1 MFGFIK
7 HRAALWTLS
16 VLLLADI
23 AYIIYNLQKHQDTTL
38 LMVSILFL
46 GLLLGALLVIIL
58 KRDRANAAPTLRTE
72 SSHTV
77 MESMQKVFKIV
88 TAEGHFNEIYDYKE
102 TSKLFNFIPSTKKA
116 LVIIKGKVH
125 LGYDFAKA
133 KWEVDEAHKKITLVH
148 FPEPELLSLDVD
160 YQYYNIEE
168 KFYNLFSKEDLS
180 NIQREG
186 KNQIK
191 KAAMQSHLPQ
201 TAAEQIELVLKEL
214 LLAKDWKLENTQ
226 LITESA
232 KQLENKVLRSK

>member
-1 MFGFIK
+1 MLGFLK

-16 VLLLADI
+16 FFLLVDI
-23 AYIIYNLQKHQDTTL
+23 AYIVYNLQKNQDPTL
-38 LMVSILFL
+38 LMVAFLIL
-46 GLLLGALLVIIL
+46 GLILGALLVIIL
-58 KRDRANAAPTLRTE
+58 NKDRKDAAPTLRTE

-102 TSKLFNFIPSTKKA
+102 TSKLFKFIPSTKKA

-133 KWEVDEAHKKITLVH
+133 KWEIDEDNKKIKLIH
-148 FPEPELLSLDVD
+148 FPEPELLSLDTD
-160 YQYYNIEE
+160 YEYYNIEE
-168 KFYNLFSKEDLS
+168 QFYNLFSKEDLA

-186 KNQIK
+186 KNQIRI
-191 KAAMQSHLPQ
+191 AAMKSHLPQ
-201 TAAEQIELVLKEL
+201 TAAEQIELVIKEL
-214 LLAKDWKLENTQ
+214 LMARDWTLENAD

-232 KQLENKVLRSK
+232 KRLENKSLQP

>member
-1 MFGFIK
+1 MTFSFF
-7 HRAALWTLS
+7 
-16 VLLLADI
+16 LLLDI
-23 AYIIYNLQKHQDTTL
+23 AYIFYNIKKESNPTTL
-38 LMVSILFL
+38 MIAILVL
-46 GLLLGALLVIIL
+46 GLILGALLIIIL
-58 KRDRANAAPTLRTE
+58 NKDQKNAAPTVRSE

-77 MESMQKVFKIV
+77 MESMQKVFKVI

-102 TSKLFNFIPSTKKA
+102 TSKLLKFIPSTKKA

-133 KWEVDEAHKKITLVH
+133 KWEIDEENKKIKLIH
-148 FPEPELLSLDVD
+148 FPAPELLSLDTD

-168 KFYNLFSKEDLS
+168 KFYNLFSKEDLA

-191 KAAMQSHLPQ
+191 IAAMKSHLPQ
-201 TAAEQIELVLKEL
+201 SAAEQIALVLKEL
-214 LLAKDWKLENTQ
+214 LLARDWELENAD

-232 KQLENKVLRSK
+232 KRLENKVLKT

>member
-1 MFGFIK
+1 MLGFLK

-16 VLLLADI
+16 FLLLLDI
-23 AYIIYNLQKHQDTTL
+23 AYIVYNIQKGSNPTTL
-38 LMVSILFL
+38 MIAILVL
-46 GLLLGALLVIIL
+46 GLILGALLIIIL
-58 KRDRANAAPTLRTE
+58 NKDQKNAAPTVRSE

-77 MESMQKVFKIV
+77 MESMQKVFKVI

-102 TSKLFNFIPSTKKA
+102 TSKLLKFIPSTKKA

-133 KWEVDEAHKKITLVH
+133 KWEIDEENKKIKLIH
-148 FPEPELLSLDVD
+148 FPAPELLSLDTD
-160 YQYYNIEE
+160 YQYYNLEE
-168 KFYNLFSKEDLS
+168 KFYNLFSKEDLA

-191 KAAMQSHLPQ
+191 IAAMKSHLPQ
-201 TAAEQIELVLKEL
+201 SAAEQIALVLKEL
-214 LLAKDWKLENTQ
+214 LLARDWELENAD

-232 KQLENKVLRSK
+232 KRLENKVLKT

>member
-1 MFGFIK
+1 MLGFLK
-7 HRAALWTLS
+7 HRAALWTLCFF
-16 VLLLADI
+16 LLVDI
-23 AYIIYNLQKHQDTTL
+23 AYIVYNLQKNQDPTL
-38 LMVSILFL
+38 LMVAFLIL
-46 GLLLGALLVIIL
+46 GLILGALLVIIL
-58 KRDRANAAPTLRTE
+58 NKDRKDAAPTLRTE

-102 TSKLFNFIPSTKKA
+102 TSKLFKFIPSTKKA

-133 KWEVDEAHKKITLVH
+133 KWEIDEDNKKIKLIH
-148 FPEPELLSLDVD
+148 FPEPELLSLDTD
-160 YQYYNIEE
+160 YEYYNIEE
-168 KFYNLFSKEDLS
+168 QFYNLFSKEDLA

-186 KNQIK
+186 KNQIRI
-191 KAAMQSHLPQ
+191 AAMKSHLPQ

-214 LLAKDWKLENTQ
+214 LMARDWTLENAD

-232 KQLENKVLRSK
+232 KRLENKSLQP

>member
-1 MFGFIK
+1 MFGFLK

-16 VLLLADI
+16 FLLLVDI
-23 AYIIYNLQKHQDTTL
+23 AYIVYNLQKNQDPTL
-38 LMVSILFL
+38 LMVAFLIL
-46 GLLLGALLVIIL
+46 GLILGALLVIIL
-58 KRDRANAAPTLRTE
+58 NRDRKEAAPTLRTE

-102 TSKLFNFIPSTKKA
+102 TSKLLKFIPSTKKA

-133 KWEVDEAHKKITLVH
+133 KWEIDEDNKKIKLIH
-148 FPEPELLSLDVD
+148 FPEPELLSLDTD
-160 YQYYNIEE
+160 YEYYNIEE
-168 KFYNLFSKEDLS
+168 QFYNLFSKEDLA

-186 KNQIK
+186 KNQIRI
-191 KAAMQSHLPQ
+191 AAIKSHLPQ

-214 LLAKDWKLENTQ
+214 LMARDWTLENAD

-232 KQLENKVLRSK
+232 KRLENKSLQP

>member
-1 MFGFIK
+1 MLGFLK

-16 VLLLADI
+16 FFLLLDI
-23 AYIIYNLQKHQDTTL
+23 AYIVYNIQKESNPTTL
-38 LMVSILFL
+38 MIAILVL
-46 GLLLGALLVIIL
+46 GLILGALLIIIL
-58 KRDRANAAPTLRTE
+58 NKDQKNAAPTVRSE

-77 MESMQKVFKIV
+77 MESMQKVFKVI

-102 TSKLFNFIPSTKKA
+102 TSKLLKFIPSTKKA

-133 KWEVDEAHKKITLVH
+133 KWEIDEENKKIKLIH
-148 FPEPELLSLDVD
+148 FPAPELLSLDTD
-160 YQYYNIEE
+160 YQYYNLEE
-168 KFYNLFSKEDLS
+168 KFYNLFSKEDLA

-191 KAAMQSHLPQ
+191 IAAMKSHLPQ
-201 TAAEQIELVLKEL
+201 SAAEQIALVLKEL
-214 LLAKDWKLENTQ
+214 LLARDWELENAD

-232 KQLENKVLRSK
+232 KRLENKVLKT

>member
-1 MFGFIK
+1 MLGFLK
-7 HRAALWTLS
+7 HRASLWTLS
-16 VLLLADI
+16 FLLLLDI
-23 AYIIYNLQKHQDTTL
+23 AYIVYNLQKNQDPTL
-38 LMVSILFL
+38 LMVAFLIL
-46 GLLLGALLVIIL
+46 GLILGALLVIIL
-58 KRDRANAAPTLRTE
+58 NKDRKDAAPTLKTE

-102 TSKLFNFIPSTKKA
+102 TSKLLKFIPSTKKA

-133 KWEVDEAHKKITLVH
+133 KWEIDEDNKKIKLIH
-148 FPEPELLSLDVD
+148 FPEPELLSLDTD
-160 YQYYNIEE
+160 YEYYNIEE
-168 KFYNLFSKEDLS
+168 QFYNLFSKEDLA

-186 KNQIK
+186 KNQIRI
-191 KAAMQSHLPQ
+191 AAMKSHLPQ

-214 LLAKDWKLENTQ
+214 LMARDWTLENAD

-232 KQLENKVLRSK
+232 KRLENKSLQP

>member
-1 MFGFIK
+1 MLGFLK

-16 VLLLADI
+16 FLLLLDI
-23 AYIIYNLQKHQDTTL
+23 AYIVYNIQKESNPTTL
-38 LMVSILFL
+38 MIAILVL
-46 GLLLGALLVIIL
+46 GLILGALLIIIL
-58 KRDRANAAPTLRTE
+58 NKDQKNAAPTVRSE

-77 MESMQKVFKIV
+77 MESMQKVFKVI

-102 TSKLFNFIPSTKKA
+102 TSKLLKFIPSTKKA

-133 KWEVDEAHKKITLVH
+133 KWEIDEENKKIKLIH
-148 FPEPELLSLDVD
+148 FPAPELLSLDTD

-168 KFYNLFSKEDLS
+168 KFYNLFSKEDLA

-191 KAAMQSHLPQ
+191 IAAMKSHLPQ
-201 TAAEQIELVLKEL
+201 SAAEQIALVLKEL
-214 LLAKDWKLENTQ
+214 LLARDWELENAD

-232 KQLENKVLRSK
+232 KRLENKVLKT

>member
-1 MFGFIK
+1 MLGFLK

-16 VLLLADI
+16 FLLLLDI
-23 AYIIYNLQKHQDTTL
+23 AYIVYNIQKESNPTTL
-38 LMVSILFL
+38 MIAILVL
-46 GLLLGALLVIIL
+46 GLILGALLIIIL
-58 KRDRANAAPTLRTE
+58 NKDQKNAAPTVRSE

-77 MESMQKVFKIV
+77 MESMQKVFKVI

-102 TSKLFNFIPSTKKA
+102 TSKLLKFIPSTKKA

-133 KWEVDEAHKKITLVH
+133 KWEIDEENKKIKLIH
-148 FPEPELLSLDVD
+148 FPAPELLSLDTD
-160 YQYYNIEE
+160 YQYYNLEE
-168 KFYNLFSKEDLS
+168 KFYNLFSKEDLA

-191 KAAMQSHLPQ
+191 IAAMKSHLPQ
-201 TAAEQIELVLKEL
+201 SAAEQIALVLKEL
-214 LLAKDWKLENTQ
+214 LLARDWELENAD

-232 KQLENKVLRSK
+232 KRLENKVLKT

>member
-1 MFGFIK
+1 MLGFLK

-16 VLLLADI
+16 FFLLLDI
-23 AYIIYNLQKHQDTTL
+23 AYIVYNIQKESNPTTL
-38 LMVSILFL
+38 MIAILVL
-46 GLLLGALLVIIL
+46 GLILGALLIIIL
-58 KRDRANAAPTLRTE
+58 NKDQKNAAPTVRSE

-77 MESMQKVFKIV
+77 MESMQKVFKVI

-102 TSKLFNFIPSTKKA
+102 TSKLLKFIPSTKKA

-133 KWEVDEAHKKITLVH
+133 KWEIDEENKKIKLIH
-148 FPEPELLSLDVD
+148 FPAPELLSLDTD

-168 KFYNLFSKEDLS
+168 KFYNLFSKEDLA

-191 KAAMQSHLPQ
+191 IAAMKSHLPQ
-201 TAAEQIELVLKEL
+201 SAAEQIALVLKEL
-214 LLAKDWKLENTQ
+214 LLARDWELENAD

-232 KQLENKVLRSK
+232 KRLENKVLKT

>member
-1 MFGFIK
+1 MLGFLK

-16 VLLLADI
+16 FFLLVDI
-23 AYIIYNLQKHQDTTL
+23 AYIVYNLQKNQDPTL
-38 LMVSILFL
+38 LMVAFLIL
-46 GLLLGALLVIIL
+46 GLILGALLVIIL
-58 KRDRANAAPTLRTE
+58 NKDRKDAAPTLRTE

-102 TSKLFNFIPSTKKA
+102 TSKLFKFIPSTKKA

-133 KWEVDEAHKKITLVH
+133 KWEIDEDNKKIKLIH
-148 FPEPELLSLDVD
+148 FPEPELLSLDTD
-160 YQYYNIEE
+160 YEYYNIEE
-168 KFYNLFSKEDLS
+168 QFYNLFSKEDLA

-186 KNQIK
+186 KNQIRI
-191 KAAMQSHLPQ
+191 AAMKSHLPQ

-214 LLAKDWKLENTQ
+214 LMARDWTLENAD

-232 KQLENKVLRSK
+232 KRLENKSLQP